1 MMSGE
6 EYLTTKELAELLRIK
21 ERKVYDLAASGQV
34 PCSRAT
40 GKLLF
45 PRRAVEAWIASKSSG
60 PVAGPARPDVF
71 LGSHDPLLEW
81 SLRESRC
88 GLATFFD
95 GSLDGL
101 ERFAAG
107 EGVATALHLYSRNE
121 DQWNVPAVRERC
133 AGQPVVLIEFA
144 WRDRGL
150 IVPAELADDIEGVAA
165 VRGRR
170 VVPRPDVTGGQRLL
184 LHALEAA
191 GVAPGEIELTA
202 PARSERDAA
211 VAVLEGR
218 AEVAFGLRGLAE
230 QYRLGFVPVL
240 RERFDLLIDRRAW
253 FEPPLQR
260 LLDFCRGP
268 AFAERAAGLHGYDIA
283 GFGTVRFNGV

>member
-1 MMSGE
+1 
-6 EYLTTKELAELLRIK
+6 
-21 ERKVYDLAASGQV
+21 
-34 PCSRAT
+34 
-40 GKLLF
+40 
-45 PRRAVEAWIASKSSG
+45 VEAWIASKSSG
-60 PVAGPARPDVF
+60 PVVEASRPDVF

-88 GLATFFD
+88 GLATYFD

-107 EGVATALHLYSRNE
+107 EGVATALHLYAADE
-121 DQWNVPAVRERC
+121 DAWNVPAVRERC
-133 AGQPVVLIEFA
+133 AGQPVVLMELA

-150 IVPAELADDIEGVAA
+150 IVPEALAAEIAGVGDL
-165 VRGRR
+165 RGRR

-184 LHALEAA
+184 EHALAAA
-191 GVAPGEIELTA
+191 GIEPAELDLTA

-211 VAVLEGR
+211 LAVLDGS
-218 AEVAFGLRGLAE
+218 AEAAFGLRGLAE
-230 QYRLGFVPVL
+230 QYRLGFVPVI

-260 LLDFCRGP
+260 LMAFCRGP
-268 AFAERAAGLHGYDIA
+268 ALAERAAGLHGYDIE
-283 GFGTVRFNGV
+283 GFGTIHDNGP

>member
-1 MMSGE
+1 MAGD

-60 PVAGPARPDVF
+60 PAVESDRPDVF
-71 LGSHDPLLEW
+71 LGSYDPLLEW

-88 GLATFFD
+88 SLATFFD

-107 EGVATALHLYSRNE
+107 EGVATALHLYAPAG
-121 DQWNVPAVRERC
+121 DAWNVPAVRERC
-133 AGQPVVLIEFA
+133 AGQPVVLVEFA

-150 IVPAELADDIEGVAA
+150 IVAPALAGEIRAIADL
-165 VRGRR
+165 RGRR
-170 VVPRPDVTGGQRLL
+170 VVPRPDATGGQKLL
-184 LHALEAA
+184 EYALDSAGLAA
-191 GVAPGEIELTA
+191 AELTLTG

-211 VAVLEGR
+211 VAVLEGQ
-218 AEVAFGLRGLAE
+218 AEAAFGLRGLAM
-230 QYRLGFVPVL
+230 QYRLGFVPVI
-240 RERFDLLIDRRAW
+240 RERFELLIDRRAW

-260 LLDFCRGP
+260 LLAFCRSP
-268 AFAERAAGLHGYDIA
+268 AFTERAEGLHGYDVS
-283 GFGTVRFNGV
+283 GFGTIHYNGP